1 MMTGASRARFESI
14 VRCFPS
20 RSVLVIGDLMVD
32 EYLRGT
38 ARRISPESPV
48 MVIEVETDEFK
59 PGGAANVVN
68 NLRALGAHTAVVGIV
83 GDDEGGR
90 LLRMELGARGVD
102 VSGIVTDPT
111 RPTTRKT
118 RIVAQNQQV
127 LRVDREQTRPIS
139 PEAEQRLLHSIEEAL
154 KTVDAALV
162 SDYQK
167 GVFTPELARG
177 LVEKAAEAGKPLIAN
192 LKPSS
197 ARWLHGARALSL
209 NLSEAE
215 AVIGERLPEEE
226 AAFQHRGALLAGE
239 LGARMLVITR
249 GGKGLS
255 YWGSDGTYEHVPAH
269 PVEVYDVAGAGDSTI
284 SALALALISG
294 ATDAEAASL
303 ANYAGACVVRRSGVA
318 TVTTDELLGSL

>member
-1 MMTGASRARFESI
+1 MLTGVPRARFESI
-14 VRCFPS
+14 VRGFTR

-38 ARRISPESPV
+38 AKRISPESPV

-68 NLRALGAHTAVVGIV
+68 NLRALGAQAGVVGIV

-102 VSGIVTDPT
+102 VSGIVSDPT

-118 RIVAQNQQV
+118 RIIAQNQQV

-139 PEAEQRLLHSIEEAL
+139 PEAEQRLLHSLAETL
-154 KTVDAALV
+154 KSVDAVLV

-167 GVFTPELARG
+167 GVLTPTLARG
-177 LVEKAAEAGKPLIAN
+177 LAEQAAEAGKPLVAN

-197 ARWLHGARALSL
+197 ARWLTGARALSL

-226 AAFQHRGALLAGE
+226 GAFQRRGELLARE
-239 LGARMLVITR
+239 LGAQTLIITR

-255 YWGSDGTYEHVPAH
+255 YWGQSGSYEHVPAH
-269 PVEVYDVAGAGDSTI
+269 PVEVYDVAGAGDTTI
-284 SALALALISG
+284 SALTLALISG

-318 TVTTDELLGSL
+318 TVTAEELLGSL